1 MVDINGRRYKL
12 WWCTNNDA
20 IRGVGILVK
29 ENIWMKVVE
38 VRGKSDRVT
47 AIVLVFE
54 KEVIRVI
61 YAYAPQMG

>member
-1 MVDINGRRYKL
+1 MNGSRYKL
-12 WWCTNNDA
+12 WWCANNDG

-29 ENIWMKVVE
+29 ENIWVKVVE
-38 VRGKSDRVT
+38 VRGKSDRVM

-61 YAYAPQMG
+61 YAYASRME